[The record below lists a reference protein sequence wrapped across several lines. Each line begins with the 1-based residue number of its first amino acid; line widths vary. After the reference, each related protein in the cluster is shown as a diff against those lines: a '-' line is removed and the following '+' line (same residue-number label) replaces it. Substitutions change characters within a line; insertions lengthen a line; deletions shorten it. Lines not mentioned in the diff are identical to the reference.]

1 MALFD
6 FQCPNCKEIKKN
18 VFLPLDHDEDDHPE
32 CCRMLMR
39 KFWTKMPLAYDRD
52 YTLEEP
58 FRAAHDGTVITT
70 RKENREYMK
79 RHSLLDANEV
89 YEKPTFESEARERAE
104 SQAAID
110 AITPTHEEMAMLRD
124 ANVVDSDGQLIT
136 D

>member
-1 MALFD
+1 MIFD
-6 FQCPNCKEIKKN
+6 MICQKCKTVETD
-18 VFLPLDHDEDDHPE
+18 VYLPFNHAPGDHPM
-32 CCRMLMR
+32 CCGERMS
-39 KFWTKMPLAYDRD
+39 KHWTSMPMAYDRD

-79 RHSLLDANEV
+79 RHGLLDANEV
-89 YEKPTFESEARERAE
+89 YEKPTPESEARERAE

-110 AITPTHEEMAMLRD
+110 AITPTREEMARLRD